1 MATFTN
7 NKLYPTIITSPD
19 IRYAASFL
27 NAKYRDYAVPGEVI
41 ADKIT
46 VEVMVVRPNDS
57 RVISFQQNHR
67 SIYDV
72 AMDLRIELLNNPD
85 FRYSHSN
92 ELGYY
97 VSATHDMYLIN
108 KNKIPNV
115 IVEKY
120 EIDNGLDEKNKTLTF
135 PISTSSNGFFIHLQ
149 SRDCDKALIEFLTNE
164 YNHKYQNY
172 FGNDSTSL
180 AEKNRFNDQTWKESN
195 CILSY
200 DVVISGNTSAGT
212 KSTFTY
218 EGTKNIRLN
227 ETFAVLFQDTFLKQ
241 LSEITS
247 IIVHIKGFNCYKLQM
262 MYRQKS
268 TLGDKF
274 LKQFE
279 ALAYPDN
286 GIELTWCTINNFVDS
301 AYDIDL
307 LGNEWLLALLDIPFV
322 LRETNKV
329 SKIAGNNAV
338 LVSSLRPYSDIWT
351 TNTVWAERIFDYG
364 KNGKHVETSSSTT
377 IRSIEEYIYGI
388 KDSSTEEPTHTNISL
403 NTGLDDDFL
412 IKEVQNALDNQ

>member
-1 MATFTN
+1 M
-7 NKLYPTIITSPD
+7 
-19 IRYAASFL
+19 
-27 NAKYRDYAVPGEVI
+27 
-41 ADKIT
+41 
-46 VEVMVVRPNDS
+46 
-57 RVISFQQNHR
+57 
-67 SIYDV
+67 
-72 AMDLRIELLNNPD
+72 
-85 FRYSHSN
+85 
-92 ELGYY
+92 
-97 VSATHDMYLIN
+97 
-108 KNKIPNV
+108 
-115 IVEKY
+115 
-120 EIDNGLDEKNKTLTF
+120 
-135 PISTSSNGFFIHLQ
+135 
-149 SRDCDKALIEFLTNE
+149 
-164 YNHKYQNY
+164 
-172 FGNDSTSL
+172 
-180 AEKNRFNDQTWKESN
+180 
-195 CILSY
+195 
-200 DVVISGNTSAGT
+200 ISGNTSAGT

-227 ETFAVLFQDTFLKQ
+227 ETFAILFQDTFLKQ

-247 IIVHIKGFNCYKLQM
+247 ITVHIKGFNCYKLQM
-262 MYRQKS
+262 MYKQKS

-412 IKEVQNALDNQ
+412 IKEVQNVLDN